1 MNKKSIPQLDLN
13 FDDSHEYTDDFN
25 IFHDQDLI
33 TIDKLTLP
41 RIIRFHQ
48 ADKFDEKFIKIE
60 GSTWDFNYSG
70 RKVFLDFSEF
80 DYYEV
85 KLLKFFLVNYIQIN
99 TPSKLDVKLQAF
111 KFSIKYLKDKKL
123 KFSYNNFK
131 KILIG
136 LAKKNNSG
144 YYYDI
149 KFLVRLLAI
158 EDFYEFDI
166 DREYELEF
174 IERPKSFNS
183 NLYYQEYQD
192 RIDYPLITM
201 IQQGFATLNHYLVN
215 RPQSIKDHTLLY
227 ASILG
232 LVYISGLRPVQLAK
246 LSVNDI
252 KQDTTRDLDNFHRY
266 SILIPYAKQ
275 ARYIHEKIA
284 VKLPEEVANIVL
296 AYIARYKLCPDEKL
310 FNMGDNAA
318 KFCQFALN
326 TQLFDFSPEAYK
338 SAVLC
343 GEMIQQKYSY
353 SDFRHHVGYSLA
365 MAGSTAEEIAYILG
379 HSSLA
384 TARHYIFSTPEMAQI
399 RAQALGRNALYK
411 QMIAMLLTGRLVY
424 KKNWRDKRVLGNIGA
439 NIHHDIGGCTY
450 KEKCLFQPVRNCYGC
465 IYFHPF
471 VDADHTNVLN
481 SIQEE
486 INDLIK
492 LSDGIGI
499 SRNPL
504 IRVHES
510 TKFEIESVIMRC
522 KMYKEDNYEY

>member
-1 MNKKSIPQLDLN
+1 
-13 FDDSHEYTDDFN
+13 
-25 IFHDQDLI
+25 
-33 TIDKLTLP
+33 
-41 RIIRFHQ
+41 
-48 ADKFDEKFIKIE
+48 
-60 GSTWDFNYSG
+60 
-70 RKVFLDFSEF
+70 
-80 DYYEV
+80 
-85 KLLKFFLVNYIQIN
+85 
-99 TPSKLDVKLQAF
+99 
-111 KFSIKYLKDKKL
+111 
-123 KFSYNNFK
+123 
-131 KILIG
+131 
-136 LAKKNNSG
+136 
-144 YYYDI
+144 
-149 KFLVRLLAI
+149 
-158 EDFYEFDI
+158 
-166 DREYELEF
+166 
-174 IERPKSFNS
+174 
-183 NLYYQEYQD
+183 
-192 RIDYPLITM
+192 M
-201 IQQGFATLNHYLVN
+201 IQQGFTALNYDLVTK
-215 RPQSIKDHTLLY
+215 PQSVKDDTLLY
-227 ASILG
+227 TSILG